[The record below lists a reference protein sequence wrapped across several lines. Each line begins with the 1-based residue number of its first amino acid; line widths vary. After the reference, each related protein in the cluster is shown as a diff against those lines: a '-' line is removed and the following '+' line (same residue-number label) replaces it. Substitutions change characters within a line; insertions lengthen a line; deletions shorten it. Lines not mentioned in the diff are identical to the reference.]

1 MGPPG
6 LDRQD
11 PATRRN
17 AAAEAGSRC
26 RGRAGF
32 RLAAAGEGNRAS
44 LSLVTWEVRLSSV
57 PVQHTLANDPVAL
70 IRDRALW
77 IRRRSFRMVYE
88 ARMGHPGG
96 DFSAADILATLYFGV
111 LRYDPKRPNDPAR
124 DRFVMS
130 KGHCTG
136 AFYSVLAAA
145 GFFPEADLSTYMQPL
160 SRLNGHPNRNYL
172 PGVET
177 NTGPLGHGLPVA
189 VGIAIAGQIDGA
201 DYRTFVLTGDGE
213 LQEGSNWEAAMT
225 AGHRKLENL
234 TLVIDRNRLQ
244 QGARTE
250 DTAALEPL
258 SDKWR
263 AFGWHVTSVDG
274 HDPAALLDVLSASPR
289 GRGKPLCVIAETVKG
304 KGVSFMQ
311 DEVSWHHGVPNKE
324 QYEQA
329 MAELT

>member
-1 MGPPG
+1 LPSPAP
-6 LDRQD
+6 LDH
-11 PATRRN
+11 RN
-17 AAAEAGSRC
+17 DLLDTI
-26 RGRAGF
+26 RAK
-32 RLAAAGEGNRAS
+32 
-44 LSLVTWEVRLSSV
+44 
-57 PVQHTLANDPVAL
+57 
-70 IRDRALW
+70 ALW
-77 IRRRSFRMVYE
+77 IRRRSFQMVYE
-88 ARMGHPGG
+88 AQLGHPGG

-111 LRYDPKRPNDPAR
+111 LRFDPKTPNDPRR

-136 AFYSVLAAA
+136 AFYAVLAGA
-145 GFFPEADLSTYMQPL
+145 GYFPEETLSTYVQPQ

-189 VGIAIAGQIDGA
+189 TGIAIAGQIDGA

-213 LQEGSNWEAAMT
+213 LQEGSNWEAALT

-234 TLVIDRNRLQ
+234 SLIVDRNRLQ

-250 DTAALEPL
+250 ETAGLDPL
-258 SDKWR
+258 DDKWR
-263 AFGWHVTSVDG
+263 AFGWHVEMVDG
-274 HDPAALLDVLSASPR
+274 HDYGQLYEVLSASPK
-289 GRGKPLCVIAETVKG
+289 GRGKPLCVIANTIKG

-311 DEVSWHHGVPNKE
+311 DNVSWHHGVPNKE

-329 MAELT
+329 MRELV